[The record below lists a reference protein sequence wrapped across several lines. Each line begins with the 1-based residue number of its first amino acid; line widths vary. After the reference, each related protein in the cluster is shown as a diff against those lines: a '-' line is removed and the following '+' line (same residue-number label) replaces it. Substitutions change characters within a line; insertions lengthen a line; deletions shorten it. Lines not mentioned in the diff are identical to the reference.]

1 MSERA
6 EGRMDWE
13 FDAPVAIGAVPK
25 FIAEVRAAIGS
36 IPVHPDDGSVSEADK
51 AAAYDCISDAMKAFD
66 DAAKAETVNGRE
78 ALRG

>member
-25 FIAEVRAAIGS
+25 FIAEVRAALTS
-36 IPVHPDDGSVSEADK
+36 VPVHPEDGSIDRGDK
-51 AAAYDCISDAMKAFD
+51 AAAFDCISDALKAFD
-66 DAAKAETVNGRE
+66 DAAKAETVNG
-78 ALRG
+78 